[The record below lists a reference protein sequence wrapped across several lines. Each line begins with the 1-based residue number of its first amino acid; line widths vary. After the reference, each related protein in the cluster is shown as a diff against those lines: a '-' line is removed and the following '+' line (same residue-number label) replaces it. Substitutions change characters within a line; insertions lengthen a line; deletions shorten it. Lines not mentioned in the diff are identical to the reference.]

1 MAMKPAQANEAY
13 MRIIDSFLGM
23 GSIDPAQRQSALEVV
38 ANGGSLRNFLK
49 ECGIHEDTYA
59 SMAGTNFRIPVR
71 PVQKDAITPE
81 AIGLVSAELAHRYRV
96 IPIELRN
103 DGKQLVLAVYD
114 PLTSSASEHLT
125 TATGKEL
132 RPFIS
137 KGHLEGLI
145 WEYYPLQR

>member
-1 MAMKPAQANEAY
+1 
-13 MRIIDSFLGM
+13 
-23 GSIDPAQRQSALEVV
+23 
-38 ANGGSLRNFLK
+38 
-49 ECGIHEDTYA
+49 
-59 SMAGTNFRIPVR
+59 MAGMNFRIPILA
-71 PVQKDAITPE
+71 VQKDAITPE
-81 AIGLVSAELAHRYRV
+81 AIGLVSAELAHKYRV

-114 PLTSSASEHLT
+114 PLTSSASGHLT

-137 KGHLEGLI
+137 TGPLEGLI